1 MLRMGLRTCKKY
13 DLAILTDT
21 QQNIGI
27 SILMQKSVMLALAKV
42 LAEAG
47 GKGKGRD
54 LLALAA
60 LASIRAVLAAASCA
74 FLCSSSK
81 RFSSSGSFC
90 VYAIDTLSWYMQL
103 MAVMTWTNEAQ
114 VTA

>member
-1 MLRMGLRTCKKY
+1 MLRTGLRTCKKY
-13 DLAILTDT
+13 DLAVLTAT
-21 QQNIGI
+21 QENIGI
-27 SILMQKSVMLALAKV
+27 NILIQKSVMLALSKV
-42 LAEAG
+42 LPETED
-47 GKGKGRD
+47 KGKGRD

-90 VYAIDTLSWYMQL
+90 VGHIELIH
-103 MAVMTWTNEAQ
+103 AVDGCFDMDR
-114 VTA
+114 